1 MAFRSA
7 PLALALLL
15 FGCADR
21 TDSLDEGP
29 RPQPSEL
36 SDPKRPDVMRAKD
49 PAGPVLEPVPTDR
62 CEDPASSCALC
73 VSRELDLDFT
83 LRSVEITGAVRLT
96 GRAGLIPAR
105 YGWGTEAWMLFTD
118 TRTQH
123 VYRVRLNEQG
133 DYQTHL
139 FRGEYNV
146 EIIASGPQQY
156 PYITL
161 ASLGRHNF
169 QNDGVLNHQLY
180 ARELY
185 GEITLNGQTMPP
197 DRSDG
202 RVTRGSIV
210 FVDQS
215 SGTQLKVDLP
225 PEGPATY
232 TAVLPTDRAYDVVWR
247 TGGFED
253 QSPHAADPLPPSAAV
268 ISALSSTDTGV
279 VDFDVQ
285 TIEISGEVTAAG
297 VALPDDGV
305 LDGVPRAVLEFR
317 SVDYPSVSRLS
328 LGEQG
333 PGRFS
338 VTLVPGD
345 YEVELI
351 TAYSTYQDALNSYTR
366 WTPCEGSPGKCTLLN
381 NGTMNFDVPEG
392 VIVGAPPSAPET
404 AVEGQVA
411 LLGPWQDLQA
421 DLSGA
426 EVVFFPR
433 EPGAELRAELLEDG
447 RFTLQLPQGRYDL
460 YLRGRHGRSPWGSAT
475 AAAIGSTPLPMTG
488 ATQLGSGVLIQGA
501 TQTLDLTAEAVHLT
515 GEVLINHEL
524 MKTNGQFGERGR
536 LELSVTSDDE
546 AYPRFSKIHLF
557 FGEEGPA
564 SWDVLIMRNQY
575 TARLSTFDSSRGIHP
590 MSQDVLPVGELLLES
605 LDLSSI
611 PSLSRDVLFDV
622 GVHSLR
628 GTLRL
633 EGSLPSVED
642 QELGVLFFHETLEE
656 SFLAPLNASEEAF
669 EVLVFAGDYQ
679 ANLVSGRWDAT
690 PPFGAT
696 PLLPECVLED

>member
-7 PLALALLL
+7 PLALALFL

-29 RPQPSEL
+29 PPQPSEL
-36 SDPKRPDVMRAKD
+36 SDPKRPDVMRARD
-49 PAGPVLEPVPTDR
+49 PAGPVLDPLPADR
-62 CEDPASSCALC
+62 CDDPATSCALC
-73 VSRELDLDFT
+73 VSRSLDLDFT
-83 LRSVEITGAVRLT
+83 LRSVEITGAVRLA
-96 GRAGLIPAR
+96 GRQGLIPSR
-105 YGWGTEAWMLFTD
+105 YGWGTEVWMLFTD

-123 VYRVRLNEQG
+123 VYRVRLDELG

-139 FRGEYNV
+139 FRGEYSV
-146 EIIASGPQQY
+146 EIVASGPQQY
-156 PYITL
+156 PYVTL
-161 ASLGRHNF
+161 ASLGLHNF

-180 ARELY
+180 ARELG
-185 GEITLNGQTMPP
+185 GEITMNGQMMPP

-202 RVTRGSIV
+202 RVTRGSVV
-210 FVDQS
+210 FVDQA
-215 SGTQLKVDLP
+215 SGTQLKADLP
-225 PEGPATY
+225 PDGPAGY
-232 TAVLPTDRAYDVVWR
+232 TAVLPTDRTYDVVWM

-253 QSPHAADPLPPSAAV
+253 QSPHPEDPLPPSAAV
-268 ISALSSTDTGV
+268 ISAISSTDAGNIN
-279 VDFDVQ
+279 FDVQ
-285 TIEISGEVTAAG
+285 TIEISGEVTAGG

-338 VTLVPGD
+338 ITLIPGD

-351 TAYSTYQDALNSYTR
+351 TAYSNYQDALNSYTR
-366 WTPCEGSPGKCTLLN
+366 WTPCESSAGKCTILN
-381 NGTMNFDVPEG
+381 NGTMNFDVPKG
-392 VIVGAPPSAPET
+392 VIIGAPPPTPET
-404 AVEGQVA
+404 TVEGQVA
-411 LLGPWQDLQA
+411 LLSPWQDIQA

-426 EVVFFPR
+426 EIVFFPR
-433 EPGAELRAELLEDG
+433 EPGAEHRAELLEDG

-460 YLRGRHGRSPWGSAT
+460 YLRGRQGRSPWGSAT
-475 AAAIGSTPLPMTG
+475 PAIGSTPIPMTG
-488 ATQLGSGVLIQGA
+488 ATELGNGVLIQGEA
-501 TQTLDLTAEAVHLT
+501 QTLDLTAEAVHLT
-515 GEVLINHEL
+515 GEVLINHAL
-524 MKTNGQFGERGR
+524 MRTNGQFGDRGR
-536 LELSVTSDDE
+536 LELSVASDDE
-546 AYPRFSKIHLF
+546 AHPRFSKIHLY

-564 SWDVLIMRNQY
+564 SWDVLIMRNRY

-605 LDLSSI
+605 LDLSST
-611 PSLSRDVLFDV
+611 PSLSHAVLFDV

-628 GTLRL
+628 GRLRL
-633 EGSLPSVED
+633 EGPLPSVED
-642 QELGVLFFHETLEE
+642 QALGVLFFNSAQEE
-656 SFLAPLNASEEAF
+656 SFLAQLNASEEAF
-669 EVLVFAGDYQ
+669 EVLVFAGEYQ

-696 PLLPECVLED
+696 PLLPECILED